1 MYCSFKNQK
10 IMKKKL
16 LIILCC
22 SFLFSCNQG
31 TNNSESESNGTPTMA
46 SDTSLTLNNGAKWKA
61 DSITSHNV
69 IRLKV
74 TANMFRVKPFPIL
87 DTYQLLGGYL
97 SNDVDTMLQQC
108 KMTGAD
114 HEALHKW
121 LAPILNQSTRLK
133 TITDTAEARKVFDS
147 VDRRIN
153 IFPQYFD

>member
-1 MYCSFKNQK
+1 
-10 IMKKKL
+10 MKKKL

-31 TNNSESESNGTPTMA
+31 TNNSESQSDETHSTDANTTM
-46 SDTSLTLNNGAKWKA
+46 SLNNGAKWKA
-61 DSITSHNV
+61 DSITNHNV

-74 TANMFRVKPFPIL
+74 TANMFRVNPFPPL
-87 DTYQLLGGYL
+87 STYQILGSDL

-108 KMTGAD
+108 KMKGAD

-121 LAPILNQSTRLK
+121 LGPILNQSNRLK
-133 TITDTAEARKVFDS
+133 TINDTVEARKVFDS

-153 IFPQYFD
+153 IFQQYFD